1 MWLLILE
8 MSIYALSF
16 KKTLKNS
23 KNAIFDHF
31 WPFERFWPF
40 LPLWPF
46 CPFLPFS
53 FILIHFYYFSTIFI
67 HFQPFLTIFVHFW
80 LVTIRIS
87 VFWPVRGVFF
97 KQRPQNWCSP
107 PYFQPTEPKNWEQ
120 AQSLSTT
127 YSRSPLPFCVCPY
140 MYGISSYQF
149 SGFFYVNKLCPCI
162 EREGVF
168 WPSDNMKVRA
178 RRLELVSDSL

>member
-1 MWLLILE
+1 MWLLISE
-8 MSIYALSF
+8 MSICALSF

-23 KNAIFDHF
+23 KNTIFDHF
-31 WPFERFWPF
+31 LPFWRFWPF

-53 FILIHFYYFSTIFI
+53 SILIHFYHFSTIFI

-127 YSRSPLPFCVCPY
+127 YSRSPLPTD
-140 MYGISSYQF
+140 GQTEW
-149 SGFFYVNKLCPCI
+149 LI
-162 EREGVF
+162 E
-168 WPSDNMKVRA
+168 SRA
-178 RRLELVSDSL
+178 RV

>member
-1 MWLLILE
+1 
-8 MSIYALSF
+8 MSIYAQSF

-31 WPFERFWPF
+31 WPFWRFWPF

-53 FILIHFYYFSTIFI
+53 SILIHFYHFSTIFI

-127 YSRSPLPFCVCPY
+127 YSRSPLLKACANEIWWSAK
-140 MYGISSYQF
+140 ISFAYCRFERKVVTIQGMVDWS
-149 SGFFYVNKLCPCI
+149 SNKK
-162 EREGVF
+162 
-168 WPSDNMKVRA
+168 WMKSKTNLRQN
-178 RRLELVSDSL
+178 

>member
-31 WPFERFWPF
+31 WPFWRFWPF

-53 FILIHFYYFSTIFI
+53 SILIHFYHFSTIFI
-67 HFQPFLTIFVHFW
+67 HFQPFLTIFVHFRQG
-80 LVTIRIS
+80 TIRIS
-87 VFWPVRGVFF
+87 VFWPIRGVFF
-97 KQRPQNWCSP
+97 EPGPQNCWKPS
-107 PYFQPTEPKNWEQ
+107 YSGPTHRFRGLS
-120 AQSLSTT
+120 AQSLSVT
-127 YSRSPLPFCVCPY
+127 YTGTPLS
-140 MYGISSYQF
+140 I
-149 SGFFYVNKLCPCI
+149 
-162 EREGVF
+162 
-168 WPSDNMKVRA
+168 
-178 RRLELVSDSL
+178 VSK